1 MATICGRHRRERDIA
16 GPLGDSGPQA
26 RAVIERR
33 QVPGHAPVMMRFT
46 IALLLAAAAALPA
59 HAACYADY
67 KAKRDNPLRLQYGV
81 IELPDSACGSPA
93 SAEAEVRSRLAA
105 GGWELLNVVGI
116 FGEDGLEQRRDSAG
130 EFFLR
135 F

>member
-1 MATICGRHRRERDIA
+1 MK
-16 GPLGDSGPQA
+16 
-26 RAVIERR
+26 
-33 QVPGHAPVMMRFT
+33 RF
-46 IALLLAAAAALPA
+46 ALALSFVLAASLPA
-59 HAACYADY
+59 QAACYADY

-93 SAEAEVRSRLAA
+93 AAEAEVRARLAA

-130 EFFLR
+130 DFFLR